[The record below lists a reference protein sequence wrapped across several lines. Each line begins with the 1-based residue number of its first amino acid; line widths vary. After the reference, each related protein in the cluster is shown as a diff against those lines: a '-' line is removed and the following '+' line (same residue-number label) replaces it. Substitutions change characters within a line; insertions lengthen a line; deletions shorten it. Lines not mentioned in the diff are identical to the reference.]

1 MDMAAPPLPGRA
13 VPSPVLGV
21 AIFIASEVMFFS
33 ALIAAHLVIRAGEV
47 LWPPLGQPRL
57 PLAATAVNT
66 LVLLGSGAALAASA
80 RAYRSPFLLRA
91 SRRWLHAAVGLGAV
105 FVLAQ
110 GLEWV
115 RLVGFGLTMRSSLYG
130 AIFYVIVGTH
140 AVHAA
145 AGLVLMLWIAA
156 RARGGH
162 AALPPESFAAARLF
176 WYFVVGVWP
185 VLYVLVYLY

>member
-1 MDMAAPPLPGRA
+1 MDMAAPPIPTRP
-13 VPSPVLGV
+13 VPTPVLGV
-21 AIFIASEVMFFS
+21 AIFIASEVMFFA
-33 ALIAAHLVIRAGEV
+33 ALIAAHLVIRAGEF

-57 PLAATAVNT
+57 PVAATALNT
-66 LVLLGSGAALAASA
+66 LVLLASGAALSVSA
-80 RAYRSPFLLRA
+80 RAYRSPFRLYA
-91 SRRWLHAAVGLGAV
+91 SRRWLRLTMALGAV
-105 FVLAQ
+105 FVLVQ

-130 AIFYVIVGTH
+130 AIFYVIVGAH

-145 AGLVLMLWIAA
+145 AGLCVLLWIAV
-156 RARGGH
+156 RVRGGY